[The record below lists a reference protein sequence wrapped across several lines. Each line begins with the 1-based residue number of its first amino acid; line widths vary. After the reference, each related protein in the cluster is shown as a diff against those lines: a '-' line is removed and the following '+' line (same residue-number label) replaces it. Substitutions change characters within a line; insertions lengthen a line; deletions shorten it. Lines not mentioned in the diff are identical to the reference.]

1 VTQPQETSRRAAR
14 KCEQAWVKGVTAL
27 RHGLPGQAAG
37 FFHEA
42 VTHDPTAAD
51 AWLGLHATGHRRD
64 EAAAAMNAHP
74 GSFGAL
80 RAKYRMPLVSRFQIG
95 GYVDFKLETHRQL
108 WLAGVCALLDAERLD
123 EAGALIATAVADCD
137 ETRFVCARHAFLTK
151 NWPALFVL
159 ADGIQDA
166 FLRDESQ
173 LYVIVGLIVQG
184 MHLEALRVAGTLPR
198 ALGDER
204 RFRAEVSFLRGLA
217 CEGLG
222 REEEALGHFQSAY
235 RDSPDML
242 DVAERARPAG
252 HRTAAASPAGP
263 PSPQPPPPPA
273 PEAPS
278 APPVPPVPFGQAAA
292 PTPTA
297 YVPPGS
303 TDAADAAGD
312 APDRAAADARR
323 ALLDEAMAELEAMIG
338 LAPVKRQVRTLSAQL
353 AMAIRR
359 REQGLTSSVGP
370 QHLVFTG
377 PPGTGKTTVAR
388 IVGKVFA
395 GLGLLERG
403 HVVEAQRADL
413 VGQHLGETALKST
426 AVIDSALDG
435 VLFVDE
441 AYALINSGYSGGDA
455 FGQEAVQVLLKRAE
469 DDRGR
474 LVVVLA
480 GYPDEIAELLSTNPG
495 LASRFTT
502 RVDFPSYSAEE
513 LVLITRSFL
522 TAQGDRLSEDAAVTL
537 TSCCDLAA
545 EAGLVDALGNGRF
558 ARELARKAAAV
569 RDLRLYELHGG
580 ADGLSV
586 EEITTLAMGDVMDAY
601 QELTSAVTDEV

>member
-1 VTQPQETSRRAAR
+1 VGQPQEASRRAAR
-14 KCEQAWVKGVTAL
+14 KCEQAWVQGVAAL
-27 RHGLPGQAAG
+27 RRGAAAQAAG
-37 FFHEA
+37 LFYEA
-42 VTHDPTAAD
+42 VTHDPSAAD
-51 AWLGLHATGHRRD
+51 AWLGLHATGTRRD
-64 EAAAAMNAHP
+64 EAVAAMNAHP

-80 RAKYRMPLVSRFQIG
+80 RGKFRTPLVSRFQIG

-123 EAGALIATAVADCD
+123 EAGALLATAVADCD

-151 NWPALFVL
+151 NWPALFVV

-222 REEEALGHFQSAY
+222 RADEALGHFQSAY

-252 HRTAAASPAGP
+252 HRTAAASPAAP
-263 PSPQPPPPPA
+263 APAPETPSAPSVPPA
-273 PEAPS
+273 PPAGRP
-278 APPVPPVPFGQAAA
+278 AT

-297 YVPPGS
+297 YAAPG
-303 TDAADAAGD
+303 AAGQGGDAGAD
-312 APDRAAADARR
+312 APDRAAAEARR

-469 DDRGR
+469 DDRSR

-545 EAGLVDALGNGRF
+545 DAGLVDALGNGRF

-601 QELTSAVTDEV
+601 QELSGAVTDEV